1 MKIVRP
7 LVFIFLGVFIALL
20 PILIGELRGWAQS
33 GDANLIAIFSLL
45 TWPLGAVPVVYGI
58 VKLLQ
63 LARKSRH
70 VATAGETTLA
80 ASLIY
85 AGLFFASQAWSLSS
99 FASGSEDFMQLAFY
113 ALTAAVL
120 AILGIGRALTG
131 KGKI

>member
-20 PILIGELRGWAQS
+20 PNLIGELSGWAQS
-33 GDANLIAIFSLL
+33 GDANLIAILSLL
-45 TWPLGAVPVVYGI
+45 TWPLGAVPVVYAI

-70 VATAGETTLA
+70 VASAGETTLA

-99 FASGSEDFMQLAFY
+99 FATAAEDFIQLAFY
-113 ALTAAVL
+113 ALTATVL
-120 AILGIGRALTG
+120 LILGISRALAG